1 MSFSNTFTK
10 DLIQTQITDAY
21 QYNTYSEYI
30 NNMKKPQYS
39 PICIFCSCKETV
51 SLVSDGGSFRQ
62 CSHCKKQFKAKILCH
77 G

>member
-10 DLIQTQITDAY
+10 DLIKTELTDAY
-21 QYNTYSEYI
+21 QYNTHSEYI

-39 PICIFCSCKETV
+39 SVCIFCSCKETV
-51 SLVSDGGSFRQ
+51 SLVSDGSFRQ
-62 CSHCKKQFKAKILCH
+62 CSNCKKQFKAKILCH